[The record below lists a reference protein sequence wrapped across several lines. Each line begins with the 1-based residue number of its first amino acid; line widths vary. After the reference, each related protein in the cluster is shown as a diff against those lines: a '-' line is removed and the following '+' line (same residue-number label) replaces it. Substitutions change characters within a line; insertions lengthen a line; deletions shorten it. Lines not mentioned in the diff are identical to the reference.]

1 MDAFQLLKKDHQ
13 KVRDLFEELA
23 EIEASDT
30 KNRKLVFDQ
39 IKLETEIHAQLEEE
53 IFYPAL
59 ADESETAELIEE
71 AYKEH
76 KEVKRTLQKLD
87 KMDKNTEEWAEL
99 CGTLQENIEL
109 HVEEE
114 ESEIFKRAK
123 EVLTAEGLRELGKQ
137 LQLRKEELLPSKK
150 EAPSQRRAR

>member
-39 IKLETEIHAQLEEE
+39 IKHETEIHAQLEEE

-99 CGTLQENIEL
+99 CSTLQETVEL

-114 ESEIFKRAK
+114 ENEIFKRAK
-123 EVLTAEGLRELGKQ
+123 EILTAEGLRELGKQ

-150 EAPSQRRAR
+150 EEPSQRRAR